1 MSARAKNPG
10 RKHVPQRTCVVCR
23 EIRPKRELTRIVHVP
38 GQALALDASGK
49 APGRGA
55 YLCDQRA
62 CWEQAARSDIIG
74 KALNITLTPGDR
86 AIIEAHGQTMPDEE
100 LTEM

>member
-1 MSARAKNPG
+1 MGGRSKGPV

-23 EIRPKRELTRIVHVP
+23 QVRSKRELTRLVYGD
-38 GQALALDASGK
+38 GQGIALDPAGK

-55 YLCDQRA
+55 YLCDRRA

-74 KALNITLTPGDR
+74 KALRISLSAQDR
-86 AIIEAHGQTMPDEE
+86 ALLEAHGQTLPDPRI
-100 LTEM
+100 TDM